1 MTYRP
6 GAAAFEVRPH
16 PHAKVDAA
24 TLGEHTNPRTWRGIG
39 GAPRVD
45 VTRRRTTSATAP
57 LVPRTI
63 SRDSCIGNY
72 AVIAP
77 IARGGTA
84 GVYLAQHLATGQH
97 VALKVIDPFFMH
109 RKEVVERMLAE
120 RVVSTRVHHPGLLDV
135 RFADTSAA
143 GVAYLVMEYLDGENL
158 GDLASRGFI
167 ELAAVISMGAQIA
180 SAVAAMHSVGIVHC
194 DLKPENVLVLY
205 KDGPGDGPQVKVID
219 YGVAQFDGAVLDEG
233 IAGTPAYMPPEQWR
247 GAATPKSDVYA
258 LGCTLYEL
266 LVGDPPFHGTLPQL
280 MIAHRELLP
289 ARFSA
294 RRSDVAPDLER
305 FVLRMLAKD
314 PAMRPTMIEV
324 AQRLDG
330 AAQRRLDHADL
341 VVA

>member
-1 MTYRP
+1 
-6 GAAAFEVRPH
+6 
-16 PHAKVDAA
+16 
-24 TLGEHTNPRTWRGIG
+24 
-39 GAPRVD
+39 

-120 RVVSTRVHHPGLLDV
+120 RVVSTRICHPGLLDV
-135 RFADTSAA
+135 RLADTNPA

-167 ELAAVISMGAQIA
+167 ELEAVLAMGAQIA
-180 SAVAAMHSVGIVHC
+180 SAVAALHAVGVVHC
-194 DLKPENVLVLY
+194 DLKPDNILVMY
-205 KDGPGDGPQVKVID
+205 EADGDGWPQVKVID
-219 YGVAQFDGAVLDEG
+219 YGVAQFDGATIDEG
-233 IAGTPAYMPPEQWR
+233 IAGTPTYMPPEQWR

-266 LVGDPPFHGTLPQL
+266 LVGEPPFHGTLPQL
-280 MIAHRELLP
+280 MTAHREALP
-289 ARFSA
+289 ERFSA
-294 RRSDVAPDLER
+294 RRSDVEPDLER
-305 FVLRMLAKD
+305 FILRMLAKD
-314 PAMRPTMIEV
+314 PAMRPTMAEV
-324 AQRLDG
+324 AQLLSRAVDASG
-330 AAQRRLDHADL
+330 AAWAARP
-341 VVA
+341 VAAVCARG